1 LPHSQSEENNMIPLS
16 RAALAA
22 LVLALPAVPV
32 LAQNFP
38 VKPVRVIIAWPPGG
52 ANDIA
57 GRIVAQKLSENTG
70 QQFIVDNRGGASG
83 IVGSDV
89 VAKSPPDGYT
99 LLVHSAAHVSNPH
112 LFSKVP
118 YDTLKDFAPV
128 SPLGRQVGMLVVH
141 PSLPVRTVKEFID
154 LGRKRPGELTYASSG
169 SGSFV
174 HMAMAQLNMMTN
186 TKMVHVPYKGGGP
199 AAVAISSGEV
209 QAMTATVG
217 SVIPHI
223 ASKRLRPVAVTSEER
238 IAQFKDIPAIA
249 ETVKGYEFTAWVGMM
264 APANTPKAIV
274 DRLNAEVQKALRD
287 KSTADKLISQTLDPM
302 FMTPEQFGARMKS
315 DYDKYARL
323 VKETGAR
330 AD

>member
-1 LPHSQSEENNMIPLS
+1 MIPLS

-22 LVLALPAVPV
+22 LALALPAVPV

-118 YDTLKDFAPV
+118 YDT
-128 SPLGRQVGMLVVH
+128 
-141 PSLPVRTVKEFID
+141 
-154 LGRKRPGELTYASSG
+154 
-169 SGSFV
+169 
-174 HMAMAQLNMMTN
+174 
-186 TKMVHVPYKGGGP
+186 
-199 AAVAISSGEV
+199 
-209 QAMTATVG
+209 
-217 SVIPHI
+217 
-223 ASKRLRPVAVTSEER
+223 
-238 IAQFKDIPAIA
+238 
-249 ETVKGYEFTAWVGMM
+249 
-264 APANTPKAIV
+264 
-274 DRLNAEVQKALRD
+274 
-287 KSTADKLISQTLDPM
+287 
-302 FMTPEQFGARMKS
+302 
-315 DYDKYARL
+315 
-323 VKETGAR
+323 
-330 AD
+330 

>member
-1 LPHSQSEENNMIPLS
+1 MHNNNRLLI
-16 RAALAA
+16 AALA
-22 LVLALPAVPV
+22 VGLPAFAVQ
-32 LAQNFP
+32 AQNFP

-57 GRIVAQKLSENTG
+57 GRIIAQKLTENTG

-99 LLVHSAAHVSNPH
+99 VLVHSTTHVSNPH
-112 LFSKVP
+112 LYSKVP
-118 YDTLKDFAPV
+118 YDTLKDFTGV
-128 SPLGRQVGMLVVH
+128 SPLGRQVGILVVH
-141 PSLPVRTVKEFID
+141 PSLPVKTVKEFID
-154 LGRKRPGELTYASSG
+154 LGRKKPNAINYSSSG

-174 HMAMAQLNMMTN
+174 HLAMAQLNSMTG
-186 TKMVHVPYKGGGP
+186 TKMVHIPYKGGGP

-217 SVIPHI
+217 SVIPHLN
-223 ASKRLRPVAVTSEER
+223 SKRLRPIAVTSEDR
-238 IAQFKDIPAIA
+238 IPQFKDVPAIA
-249 ETVKGYEFTAWVGMM
+249 ETVKGYEFTAWIGML

-274 DRLNAEVQKALRD
+274 DRLNTEVQKAMKDR
-287 KSTADKLISQTLDPM
+287 TVAEKLASQTLDPM
-302 FMTPEQFGARMKS
+302 FMTPEQFNARLKS
-315 DYDKYARL
+315 DYDKYAKL
-323 VKETGAR
+323 VKETGAK